1 MIDYCWVSSPVG
13 KLLVARDKDGLVE
26 ISFGGSANRPKP
38 DPDWRERRS
47 RFEDAINQ
55 LDLYFSGKLKKF
67 SLSVTLAGTPF
78 QRKVWRAI
86 QKIPYGTTISYG
98 QLARRIGKP
107 QASRAVGA
115 ACGRNP
121 VSIVTPCHRVIGG
134 SGKLTGFGGGL
145 VIKQALLALE
155 RHNL

>member
-1 MIDYCWVSSPVG
+1 MTYYCWVSTPVG
-13 KLLVARDKDGLVE
+13 KLLVAREKEGLIE
-26 ISFGGSANRPKP
+26 ISFGGNADPPEP
-38 DPDWRERRS
+38 DPQWQEGRS
-47 RFEDAINQ
+47 KFGDVISQ
-55 LDLYFSGKLKKF
+55 MDLYFAGKLKKF
-67 SLSVTLAGTPF
+67 SLSMVLTGTPF
-78 QRKVWRAI
+78 QLKVWRAI

-107 QASRAVGA
+107 HASRAVGA

-121 VSIVTPCHRVIGG
+121 VSIVTPCHRVIGS